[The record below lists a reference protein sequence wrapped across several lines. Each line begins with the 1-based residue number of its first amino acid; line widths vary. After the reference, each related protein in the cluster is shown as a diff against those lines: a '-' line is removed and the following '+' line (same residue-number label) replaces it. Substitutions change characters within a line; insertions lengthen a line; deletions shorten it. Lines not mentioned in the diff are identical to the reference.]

1 MIRYISE
8 EDVAATLDVATAI
21 ELLDAAARAL
31 AAGTASVTP
40 RQRPTSTG
48 ILMNLMGAG
57 LDGRIGHKCYPIA
70 RPRGANFVVTLY
82 GNDASMLALI
92 AANRLGQIR
101 TGAASGL
108 ATRLMARPGASV
120 AAIIGTGWQ
129 ARTQLEAVCRVRPIE
144 RARAAGRNGEH
155 TQKFCAEM
163 SALLGIPVDPAA
175 DVASAVRGAHVVTTM
190 TNASDPLLLGSMLA
204 AGTHVNA
211 AGSNRA
217 TSAEIDAEVVRRAG
231 VVAIEHLAQAKVES
245 GDLLAAE
252 RAGTWEWSRAVL
264 LSEIVTGKAPGRSS
278 EDEIT
283 LFESLGIALWDIA
296 AANYIFDQCVRAG
309 RGREVDLP
317 L

>member
-1 MIRYISE
+1 MIRFISE

-21 ELLDAAARAL
+21 ELLDSAARAL

-40 RQRPTSTG
+40 RQRPATTG
-48 ILMNLMGAG
+48 IFMNLMGAG
-57 LDGRIGHKCYPIA
+57 LDGRVGHKCYPIA
-70 RPRGANFVVTLY
+70 RPRGANFVVTLF

-92 AANRLGQIR
+92 EANRLGQIR

-108 ATRLMARPGASV
+108 ATRLMARADASV

-144 RARAAGRNGEH
+144 RAHAVGRNPER
-155 TQKFCAEM
+155 TQKFCTEM
-163 SALLGIPVDPAA
+163 SALLGIPVEPAA
-175 DVASAVRGAHVVTTM
+175 DVASAVRDAHVVTTM
-190 TNASDPLLLGSMLA
+190 TNSAEPVLLGSMLA
-204 AGTHVNA
+204 PGTHVNA

-231 VVAIEHLAQAKVES
+231 VVALELLAQAKVES

-252 RAGTWEWSRAVL
+252 RAGTWDWSRAAL
-264 LSEIVTGKAPGRSS
+264 LSDIVTGKTPGRTS

-296 AANYIFDQCVRAG
+296 AANYIYDQCVKTG
-309 RGREVDLP
+309 RGREVDIP
-317 L
+317 S